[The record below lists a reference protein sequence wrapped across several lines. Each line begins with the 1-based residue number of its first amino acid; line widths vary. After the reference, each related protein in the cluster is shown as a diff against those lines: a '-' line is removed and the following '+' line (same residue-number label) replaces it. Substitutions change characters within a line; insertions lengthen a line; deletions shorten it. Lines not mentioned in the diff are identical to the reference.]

1 MSENAQW
8 YLLQTKARDEYRALE
23 NLHNQGVHTYC
34 PTIEVNKIVRG
45 KRQRV
50 TEVLFPGY
58 IFVQLDEQSPSFTS
72 VRSTR
77 GVSKFVSFG
86 SSPAV
91 VPEALIQ
98 LVQQQC
104 DLDTPKVDKNA
115 PQTGDTI
122 EITEGAFKGLKA
134 VFSQPD
140 GAMRAIVLVTVMS
153 QQVPV
158 SIDNRDITKV
168 DC

>member
-8 YLLQTKARDEYRALE
+8 YLLQTKARDEQRALD

-45 KRQRV
+45 KRQLV

-58 IFVQLDEQSPSFTS
+58 IFVQLDDQSPSFTS

-91 VPEALIQ
+91 VPNELIR

-104 DLDTPKVDKNA
+104 DQEAPRADKNTPK
-115 PQTGDTI
+115 TGDII
-122 EITEGAFKGLKA
+122 EITDGAFKGLQA

-158 SIDNRDITKV
+158 SLPNRDMTKV
-168 DC
+168 GS